1 MTDSEG
7 SGEWT
12 TFSLLNDEPVAA
24 EPDDQLGAALV
35 AKRLAQ
41 LLLTSRASTPF
52 TLAVDAGWGMGK
64 SSLMRLVDAELQ
76 KEPGVHTV
84 WYNAWTSTGA
94 DALEGL
100 IKSVLMRFDRRV
112 LRRGLRRATDQ
123 RALIRAAR
131 ALLVLLAGPL
141 GVSRLVD
148 ELWSN
153 LSAKP
158 EARNDMRDAI
168 KDLTQ
173 EWAETGEF
181 TPRRMLV
188 VFIDDL
194 DRCSEETVLA
204 VCEAVKV
211 YLDVPGLA
219 FAIGGDR
226 SALGPNGLLRDLS
239 PAGAAFMEKIFQTSY
254 RVPAADGRDFEAY
267 IRRCMRAT
275 GIHRV
280 VDDEL
285 VPLLAERSGRNPRR
299 VKRLL
304 NGFVLEA
311 TLNPMWAGF
320 GSEAVIRTLLLQY
333 FYADFYRMMADPGP
347 GAGDVV
353 AEFRRYREVRRILL
367 AGPGAAVVGDDRK
380 AQRMFEEYEV
390 APPHSLDQDTPVAA
404 LARLEQYL
412 PSGFPALTTDQAF
425 ISLLDEL
432 LRLPRSAE
440 LLMAIRNGPKDRVPS
455 TLSQLVDV
463 EVNMEMDTAEEYAG
477 LERGA
482 TPTRLGGLR
491 ILWVDD
497 RPENNTDLVGLLMEW
512 GAGEVD
518 IARNQEEADR
528 AIAARPPDLLISD
541 VSRGR
546 AAEAGFTY
554 VERLVRERRYR
565 GDVVFFTG
573 RVTPA
578 REARARELNALG
590 ITTDPYQLLR
600 LVDEAADRRR

>member
-1 MTDSEG
+1 M
-7 SGEWT
+7 
-12 TFSLLNDEPVAA
+12 AA
-24 EPDDQLGAALV
+24 EPDDQLGTGLAAR
-35 AKRLAQ
+35 RLAQ
-41 LLLTSRASTPF
+41 LLLASRAATPF

-76 KEPGVHTV
+76 KDPGVHAV

-112 LRRGLRRATDQ
+112 LRRGLQRVTEQ

-173 EWAETGEF
+173 EWADTGEF

-204 VCEAVKV
+204 VCEAVKI

-219 FAIGGDR
+219 FVIGCDR
-226 SALGPNGLLRDLS
+226 SALGPSGLLRDLS

-254 RVPAADGRDFEAY
+254 RVPAADGRDFAAY

-275 GIHRV
+275 GIHQV
-280 VDDEL
+280 VDDGL

-353 AEFRRYREVRRILL
+353 AEFRGYREARRILL
-367 AGPGAAVVGDDRK
+367 AAPGVVSERDGTTVR
-380 AQRMFEEYEV
+380 RLFEEYEV
-390 APPHSLDQDTPVAA
+390 APPDWAEAQTWEPA

-412 PSGFPALTTDQAF
+412 PTGFPALATDQGF
-425 ISLLDEL
+425 ISLLDDL
-432 LRLPRSAE
+432 LRLPKSAE
-440 LLMAIRNGPKDRVPS
+440 LLVA
-455 TLSQLVDV
+455 
-463 EVNMEMDTAEEYAG
+463 
-477 LERGA
+477 
-482 TPTRLGGLR
+482 
-491 ILWVDD
+491 
-497 RPENNTDLVGLLMEW
+497 
-512 GAGEVD
+512 
-518 IARNQEEADR
+518 
-528 AIAARPPDLLISD
+528 
-541 VSRGR
+541 
-546 AAEAGFTY
+546 
-554 VERLVRERRYR
+554 
-565 GDVVFFTG
+565 
-573 RVTPA
+573 
-578 REARARELNALG
+578 
-590 ITTDPYQLLR
+590 
-600 LVDEAADRRR
+600 